1 MGVDPVVGPRPFS
14 GGSLSSSQSILRQR
28 GSRAQVWS
36 GPRDVRYAQQL
47 IEREQNQA
55 MRQVL
60 KTIDA
65 HVAGEPLRLIVDGV
79 PRPAGKT
86 MGQKRDWMKR
96 HADPVRRAL
105 VLEPRG
111 HCDMCA
117 AMLTEPVAPGSDAGV
132 IFLQNDGYPAIS
144 GHGVIAVATVAIEAG
159 LLVFGGPDRARP
171 ALPET
176 HIVFDTPAGTVHA
189 RTRLQSRG
197 DRQHVDSVVFT
208 NVPAFVRSGGHTV
221 RLGLSRADAKGSRDL
236 RVDIAFG
243 GLFYAI
249 VDTEAIG
256 IPLIASRLPEL
267 RRLGVEI
274 RASINASGSMT
285 HPIDDSLSGIDAVIF
300 TGPPQDPEAHLRN
313 VTVFA
318 DGAVDRSP
326 CATGTSAVMAVLDAM
341 GLLQEHQPFVH
352 ESVIGTLHR
361 GRVSRRTQVGDYPAI
376 VAEIEGSAWVTGEHT
391 FYVDEDDPLKDG
403 YQL

>member
-1 MGVDPVVGPRPFS
+1 
-14 GGSLSSSQSILRQR
+14 
-28 GSRAQVWS
+28 
-36 GPRDVRYAQQL
+36 
-47 IEREQNQA
+47 

-86 MGQKRDWMKR
+86 MAQKRDWMKR
-96 HADPVRRAL
+96 HADQVRRAL

-111 HCDMCA
+111 HRDMCA

-144 GHGVIAVATVAIEAG
+144 GHGVIAVATIAIEAG
-159 LLVFGGPDRARP
+159 LIASGGSDQIRP
-171 ALPET
+171 AAAEAR
-176 HIVFDTPAGTVHA
+176 IVFDTPAGTVHA
-189 RTRLQSRG
+189 RARLQSRG
-197 DRQHVDSVVFT
+197 DTQHVDSVVFT
-208 NVPAFVRSGGHTV
+208 NVPAFVFSGGHTV
-221 RLGLSRADAKGSRDL
+221 RLSLSGADARGSREL
-236 RVDIAFG
+236 RVDVAFG
-243 GLFYAI
+243 GVFYAI
-249 VDTEAIG
+249 ADTEAIG

-274 RASINASGSMT
+274 RAAINAGGSMT
-285 HPIDDSLSGIDAVIF
+285 HPIDDGLSGIAAVIF

-341 GLLQEHQPFVH
+341 GLLQDDQPFVH
-352 ESVIGTLHR
+352 ESVIGTLQR
-361 GRVSRRTQVGDYPAI
+361 GRLSSRTQVGEYPAI

-391 FYVDEDDPLKDG
+391 FYVDDDDPLKDG
-403 YQL
+403 FQI